1 VRRAP
6 AINKRILSITDK
18 HISRSNLDNP
28 PLPLQSVY
36 LSRIVRGYA
45 FAVTAEWEERLMRML
60 ALSSA
65 LVLTAGVAWAGDVES
80 GLQPGD
86 RAGAFN
92 VKDCT
97 GPKKGESLCYR

>member
-1 VRRAP
+1 
-6 AINKRILSITDK
+6 
-18 HISRSNLDNP
+18 
-28 PLPLQSVY
+28 
-36 LSRIVRGYA
+36 
-45 FAVTAEWEERLMRML
+45 MRML

-92 VKDCT
+92 VKDIT
-97 GPKKGESLCYR
+97 GPQKGKSLCYR